1 MMNTNFLS
9 ALDHVLDL
17 IDESVASALESKA
30 RILNN
35 AHERCATNEF
45 GMKAGLKIA
54 IEELLDAAA
63 ARRNDILRRAAKGER

>member
-54 IEELLDAAA
+54 IEELLDTAA